1 MDRRNGILKRS
12 VVGAGKTLGFSDRR
26 ANDRILQRQV
36 APSVSQSKRA
46 LQESSKPQK
55 YDSLR
60 DFLADPGNLGSN
72 RSAPSS
78 SPSNYKEVEKFLEA
92 TESTRD
98 LEFNQ
103 NTMPPEDGRYQNAL
117 QWLRSRGQ
125 GGEEPN

>member
-1 MDRRNGILKRS
+1 
-12 VVGAGKTLGFSDRR
+12 VVGAGKTLGFSNRR
-26 ANDRILQRQV
+26 VNDRFLQRQV
-36 APSVSQSKRA
+36 DPSVSQGKRV
-46 LQESSKPQK
+46 LQSSGKPQK

-60 DFLADPGNLGSN
+60 DFLAAPSKLGPNDP
-72 RSAPSS
+72 APSS
-78 SPSNYKEVEKFLEA
+78 SPRNYQEVEKFLET

-103 NTMPPEDGRYQNAL
+103 NTTPPADGRYQNAL